1 MSYEQCCQVLG
12 VDTNTNIDGIKTA
25 FRLKAREWH
34 PDMYSTESQETID
47 NVSKIMQGINEA
59 YTTLSENYYENSANT
74 VYTNEKN
81 TASTPQNENSFTDNT
96 NKTKYGYDFFAKQR
110 ENEQRSKEK
119 EEKYKDLFN
128 KFDSRFSKYENSFIN
143 EEQKQRAAWRNQN
156 IYANMTS
163 KIYESNIFEILLVYM
178 SSKYKDLDIKAMITL
193 YILNLNEMQNVEENT
208 QSFGRAA

>member
-81 TASTPQNENSFTDNT
+81 TASTPQNENSFTGNT
-96 NKTKYGYDFFAKQR
+96 NQTKYGYDFFDKHR

-193 YILNLNEMQNVEENT
+193 YILSLNEMQNVEENT